1 MDFNMIEMNG
11 DEATRIVSFIIL
23 GSFDRCFM
31 MGLGGVKMRIYED
44 FSKFKSNLQVLIR
57 F

>member
-23 GSFDRCFM
+23 GSYDRGFM
-31 MGLGGVKMRIYED
+31 IGLGGVKKRIYED
-44 FSKFKSNLQVLIR
+44 FFKI
-57 F
+57 